1 MIFEQFLYNVNSYIF
16 LIRINDVSSWYSD
29 TITAV
34 GVKQCYYQN
43 DLSPYNVVRA
53 ASRNSK
59 TFRYLKITY
68 VLRNCI
74 TFEYA

>member
-16 LIRINDVSSWYSD
+16 LIRIDDVSSWYSD

-43 DLSPYNVVRA
+43 D
-53 ASRNSK
+53 
-59 TFRYLKITY
+59 
-68 VLRNCI
+68 
-74 TFEYA
+74 